1 MAERKQRP
9 LQGPIV
15 AVKDLTYAVRGQ
27 TLLQG
32 ISLDIAERE
41 AFVLL
46 GENGSGKTLLIEAMA
61 GDIRHQGQ
69 VTWRA
74 DVPRGCRTIAYD
86 GFATFSMLKVGE
98 VLNLLSALYKH
109 PLDRQLHEVMKLGD
123 LERKSF
129 GVLSK
134 GERKRVGVYAA
145 LFSAPA
151 FAILD
156 EPTDGMDPMMR
167 SAFWRVIEQRSGA
180 IMLTTHMWDEAEAV
194 HDRIALISG
203 GRFLHPPARG
213 ETLKALL
220 PFEGKIKTAA
230 LPEAARPPGQVV
242 TRDGVSLVFF
252 RDEAE
257 RKAVIAWLGQAGLAS
272 AGYSVLPIDLADVY
286 HWLSEQAHGS

>member
-9 LQGPIV
+9 LHGPIV

-74 DVPRGCRTIAYD
+74 DVPRGRRTIAYD

-123 LERKSF
+123 LERKPF

-167 SAFWRVIEQRSGA
+167 AAFWRVIEQRSGA

-242 TRDGVSLVFF
+242 TRDGVSLLFF

>member
-15 AVKDLTYAVRGQ
+15 AVKELTYAVRGQ

-74 DVPRGCRTIAYD
+74 DAPRGRRTIAYD

-123 LERKSF
+123 LERKPF

-167 SAFWRVIEQRSGA
+167 AAFWRVIEQRSGA

>member
-1 MAERKQRP
+1 MAERKRQP
-9 LQGPIV
+9 LTGPLV
-15 AVKDLTYAVRGQ
+15 EVKDLVYAARGQ
-27 TLLQG
+27 TLLHA
-32 ISLDIAERE
+32 ISLDIAECE

-61 GDIRHQGQ
+61 GDIRHQGK

-74 DVPRGCRTIAYD
+74 DVPRGRRTIAYD

-98 VLNLLSALYKH
+98 ILTLLSALYGRPADPH
-109 PLDRQLHEVMKLGD
+109 LHEVMKLGE
-123 LERKSF
+123 LVRKPF

-167 SAFWRVIEQRSGA
+167 AAFWRVIEQRQGA

-194 HDRIALISG
+194 HDRIALISR
-203 GRFLHPPARG
+203 GRLLHPPARAAA
-213 ETLKALL
+213 LRALL

-230 LPEAARPPGQVV
+230 LPGASRPPGHVV
-242 TRDGVSLVFF
+242 TRDGTSLVFF

-257 RKAVIAWLGQAGLAS
+257 RKAIIAWLGDAGFAG

-286 HWLSEQAHGS
+286 HWLSERAHGS

>member
-1 MAERKQRP
+1 MAERKLEQNT
-9 LQGPIV
+9 GPIV
-15 AVKDLTYAVRGQ
+15 QVADLTYTVRGQ
-27 TLLQG
+27 TLLHTIG
-32 ISLDIAERE
+32 FDIAEHE

-61 GDIRHQGQ
+61 GDIRHQGK
-69 VTWRA
+69 VSWRA
-74 DVPRGCRTIAYD
+74 DVPRGRRAIAYD

-98 VLNLLSALYKH
+98 VLKLLSALYKH
-109 PLDRQLHEVMKLGD
+109 PVDQRLHEVMKLAE
-123 LERKSF
+123 LERKAF

-167 SAFWRVIEQRSGA
+167 SAFWRIIEQRSGA

-203 GRFLHPPARG
+203 GRFLHPPAPAG
-213 ETLKALL
+213 TLKALL

-257 RKAVIAWLGQAGLAS
+257 RKAVIAWLGEAGLAN